1 MEPNQTPK
9 SDAEMK
15 DALTN
20 DDGDEP
26 IIADEEPG
34 KRVDMSVLESQAK
47 RDVVICHDIREIQ
60 ALFKQ
65 KNLMSGV
72 EVEEKKETAE
82 EANQPKE
89 KTFHIPNSIF
99 DGYEELHEH
108 NEDEF
113 EYLAS
118 EIVIAWLEKSLKINE
133 ETPEWLTAIG
143 FPESVPAL
151 GRSQLHE
158 LANFFDLAHHTTGKR
173 GGNRRL
179 VVYPKTMF
187 VEQQQKERERLIDE
201 RKKIR
206 EKYAAKTWLPEPA
219 EHPVTFRDQ
228 VIRELWEERK
238 GVDGG
243 AKITSNMIGGLDET
257 QIGRVPD
264 AAELRKLVEKKRAQ
278 LVTLKETMAKK
289 AELAK
294 ERMAQLKEEEAKY
307 NALDAD
313 SKVVDAARAA
323 MAEKYEDMDEETRN
337 RLIEEQRKAQIEL

>member
-15 DALTN
+15 DALTIA
-20 DDGDEP
+20 DDDEP
-26 IIADEEPG
+26 IIADEEPQ
-34 KRVDMSVLESQAK
+34 KRVDMSVLERQAK
-47 RDVVICHDIREIQ
+47 QDVVICHDIREIQ

-82 EANQPKE
+82 ESNEPKE
-89 KTFHIPNSIF
+89 RTFQIPSSIF

-113 EYLAS
+113 EYLAT

-133 ETPEWLTAIG
+133 ETPEWLTALG
-143 FPESVPAL
+143 FPETVPSL
-151 GRSQLHE
+151 GRTQLHE
-158 LANFFDLAHHTTGKR
+158 LANYFNLAHHTSGKR
-173 GGNRRL
+173 GANRRL
-179 VVYPKTMF
+179 YVYPKTMF
-187 VEQQQKERERLIDE
+187 VEQQQKERERLIEE

-238 GVDGG
+238 GVDGSSKT
-243 AKITSNMIGGLDET
+243 AITSNMIGGLDET
-257 QIGRVPD
+257 
-264 AAELRKLVEKKRAQ
+264 
-278 LVTLKETMAKK
+278 
-289 AELAK
+289 
-294 ERMAQLKEEEAKY
+294 
-307 NALDAD
+307 
-313 SKVVDAARAA
+313 
-323 MAEKYEDMDEETRN
+323 
-337 RLIEEQRKAQIEL
+337 